1 MSSEGT
7 AIVVTVA
14 NVNVV
19 IDPYIV
25 SKKHPSAFS
34 MLPYIADSKWNTAR
48 AGQGLSL
55 WQLRAVLVRQWKEQI
70 LAGSSR

>member
-34 MLPYIADSKWNTAR
+34 MLPYIADSK
-48 AGQGLSL
+48 
-55 WQLRAVLVRQWKEQI
+55 
-70 LAGSSR
+70 